1 MGSII
6 IVLSTGSYLLEPSLP
21 ISDFKGASADQ
32 QQQVGYYI
40 DQGNNPILDL
50 GTSKKQYLAV
60 EYNRGSIT

>member
-6 IVLSTGSYLLEPSLP
+6 IVLSTGNYLLEPSLP

-32 QQQVGYYI
+32 QQQQVGYYI

-50 GTSKKQYLAV
+50 GSKKQYLAV

>member
-1 MGSII
+1 MAII
-6 IVLSTGSYLLEPSLP
+6 IVLSTGSCLLEPSLP

-50 GTSKKQYLAV
+50 VSKKQYLAV

>member
-1 MGSII
+1 MGSSI

-50 GTSKKQYLAV
+50 GSKKQYLAV